1 MFGVDVSGRR
11 ITINQQAA
19 IARSIIA
26 VRDASEKQYDLETEA
41 NLTEALDLAATQKGI
56 SADDVLNKVIKPIA
70 YHESDGTMDANIQQ
84 YGGGPARGL
93 MQFEPERFNTAIN
106 RAKNYFERI
115 GQPVPE
121 WIMNIPEGSN
131 ASDLS
136 GNQQMALAV
145 YDLLEHPTAD
155 IAKVVNGEE
164 KIWDFWAKNWWAG
177 DPKDRV
183 SRIRSFQRSL
193 NEYDDT
199 LNITPKPSEDPQ
211 LQPYLKSTNEEEPE
225 DISVAEGTSF
235 GNKVSSFMQSLSPV
249 KSANADV
256 FDAVEESFIE
266 VPVRTPMQADEVT
279 TSVVKTITPVA
290 NTNAVPEEQQLVVGQ
305 EAPAEMVGDMV
316 LSKNPADVAI
326 RYLGMSEDSELGA
339 MVIRRYFDNVVGDW
353 NPDNESVKDFAK
365 NKAWCAAFLTQ
376 VLRDSGV
383 DTKELTGSDDPF
395 NQIRASSYV
404 NAGTGVEPT
413 QAQTGDILVK
423 MHTPE
428 EREKFKLGVAHVGI
442 VVKVEGNQVWFIGGN
457 TGDKVEVSSYNLDE
471 ADVKI
476 RRVTKAED
484 IPEAQ
489 NVPWLW
495 QLRAGKAYRKSS
507 DKLRNFFFE

>member
-1 MFGVDVSGRR
+1 
-11 ITINQQAA
+11 
-19 IARSIIA
+19 
-26 VRDASEKQYDLETEA
+26 
-41 NLTEALDLAATQKGI
+41 
-56 SADDVLNKVIKPIA
+56 
-70 YHESDGTMDANIQQ
+70 
-84 YGGGPARGL
+84 
-93 MQFEPERFNTAIN
+93 
-106 RAKNYFERI
+106 
-115 GQPVPE
+115 
-121 WIMNIPEGSN
+121 
-131 ASDLS
+131 
-136 GNQQMALAV
+136 LAV

-183 SRIRSFQRSL
+183 TRIRSFQKSL
-193 NEYDDT
+193 NEYEKTLPTANDDT
-199 LNITPKPSEDPQ
+199 AMVSPT
-211 LQPYLKSTNEEEPE
+211 EE
-225 DISVAEGTSF
+225 SGSLGTQVA
-235 GNKVSSFMQSLSPV
+235 SFMKSLSPI

-256 FDAVEESFIE
+256 FDAVEEAFIE

-279 TSVVKTITPVA
+279 TNVVKTITPVA
-290 NTNAVPEEQQLVVGQ
+290 NTNAVPEDQQLVVGK
-305 EAPAEMVGDMV
+305 EAPAEMVGDMI
-316 LSKNPADVAI
+316 LSKNPADVAM
-326 RYLGMSEDSELGA
+326 RYLGMSEDSEIGA

-353 NPDNESVKDFAK
+353 NPNNESVKDFAK

-395 NQIRASSYV
+395 NQIRAASYV

-413 QAQTGDILVK
+413 QAQTGDIMVK
-423 MHTPE
+423 MHSPE

-457 TGDKVEVSSYNLDE
+457 TGDKVEISSYNLDE

-495 QLRAGKAYRKSS
+495 QLRAGKAYRKSY
-507 DKLRNFFFE
+507 DKLTNFFG

>member
-1 MFGVDVSGRR
+1 MRLRAENLV
-11 ITINQQAA
+11 
-19 IARSIIA
+19 
-26 VRDASEKQYDLETEA
+26 KQYKKRRVVNDMSLEVQQGEIVGLLGPNGAGKTTTFYMTVGLVKPDEGEVYLDDEKITSLAMYQRAQLGVGYLPQEA
-41 NLTEALDLAATQKGI
+41 
-56 SADDVLNKVIKPIA
+56 SVF
-70 YHESDGTMDANIQQ
+70 
-84 YGGGPARGL
+84 R
-93 MQFEPERFNTAIN
+93 
-106 RAKNYFERI
+106 
-115 GQPVPE
+115 
-121 WIMNIPEGSN
+121 
-131 ASDLS
+131 DLS
-136 GNQQMALAV
+136 VEDNILAV
-145 YDLLEHPTAD
+145 LELTNKSKEEQ
-155 IAKVVNGEE
+155 IEKTESLISEFGLEKVRKNLGKVLSGEE

-183 SRIRSFQRSL
+183 TRIRSFQKSL
-193 NEYDDT
+193 DEYEKTLPTTNDDT
-199 LNITPKPSEDPQ
+199 AMVSPVD
-211 LQPYLKSTNEEEPE
+211 
-225 DISVAEGTSF
+225 EGTSF
-235 GNKVSSFMQSLSPV
+235 GTKVASFFSSLSPIR
-249 KSANADV
+249 SASADV
-256 FDAVEESFIE
+256 FDDIE
-266 VPVRTPMQADEVT
+266 QEVVDIPITTPEQANDIT
-279 TSVVKTITPVA
+279 TNVVQMIAPVA
-290 NTNAVPEEQQLVVGQ
+290 NTNTVPEEQQLVVGQ

-326 RYLGMSEDSELGA
+326 RYLGMSEDSEIGA
-339 MVIRRYFDNVVGDW
+339 EVIRRYFDNVVGDW

-395 NQIRASSYV
+395 NQIRAASYV
-404 NAGTGVEPT
+404 NAGTGVET
-413 QAQTGDILVK
+413 SQAQTGDIMVK
-423 MHTPE
+423 MHSPE
-428 EREKFKLGVAHVGI
+428 ERKKYKLGVAHVGI

-476 RRVTKAED
+476 RRVTKADD